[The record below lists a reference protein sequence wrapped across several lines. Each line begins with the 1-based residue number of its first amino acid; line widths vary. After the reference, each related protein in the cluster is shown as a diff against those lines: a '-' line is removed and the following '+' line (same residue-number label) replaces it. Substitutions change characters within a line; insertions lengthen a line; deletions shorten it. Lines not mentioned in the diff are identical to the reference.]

1 MKFVNYKKFNEISP
15 ISKCMIFCTCAE
27 SNQKH
32 YLDKIKIWFE
42 RYKNF
47 NADFYIFNDGKILS
61 ENYNFDLDK
70 SITVIEFDESYGR
83 PNVGGCCFPGW
94 KRSFAYAM
102 ELSLKYD
109 YVCHIE
115 NDVFIKNLDSFK
127 TVLYTNDVI
136 CSTVCENYGWIESS
150 ILILNNKLIRDK
162 LFNYFKEHDI
172 IYSNICF
179 EFELQKQINGYMKY
193 GESIRLERDIDLK
206 NMHSDRY
213 CVLNQCSIDQLIELQ
228 NRYKVFK
235 GK

>member
-1 MKFVNYKKFNEISP
+1 MKIVNYKKFNEISP
-15 ISKCMIFCTCAE
+15 TSKCMIFCTCAE

-47 NADFYIFNDGKILS
+47 NADFYIFNDGKILG
-61 ENYNFDLDK
+61 ENYNFDLDT

-83 PNVGGCCFPGW
+83 PAVGSCCFPGW

-115 NDVFIKNLDSFK
+115 NDVFIKDLEAFK

-136 CSTVCENYGWIESS
+136 SSTLCSNYNWIESS
-150 ILILNNKLIRDK
+150 ILILNNKSIREK
-162 LFNYFKEHDI
+162 LFNHFKEHNV
-172 IYSNICF
+172 IYGNNIF
-179 EFELQKQINGYMKY
+179 EFELQTQLNGYTKY
-193 GESIRLERDIDLK
+193 GGSLRLEREIDLR

-213 CVLNQCSIDQLIELQ
+213 CVLNQCSIEQLIELH
-228 NRYKVFK
+228 NIYCPK
-235 GK
+235 